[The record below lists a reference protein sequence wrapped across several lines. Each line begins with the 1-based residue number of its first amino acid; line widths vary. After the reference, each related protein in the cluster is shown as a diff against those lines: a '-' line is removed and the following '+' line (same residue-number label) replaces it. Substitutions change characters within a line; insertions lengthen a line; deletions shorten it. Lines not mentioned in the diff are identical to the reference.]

1 MSSRPEL
8 KIDFCSHEAAKYAVE
23 KWHYSR
29 ILPTGKLIKF
39 GIWENGKF
47 IGAVIYSRGASPH
60 LGNKFGLKNTEICEL
75 TRVAMTKH
83 ETPVSRILAITL
95 RMLRTQSDGLRLVVS
110 FADPAQG
117 HIGGIYKAG
126 GWIFTGSSN
135 EVVEYLI
142 EGRWRHTRGAYW
154 HPDRKNAP
162 MRKAPGKLRY
172 LFALD
177 EAMRKQI
184 LPLSLPYLAREA

>member
-8 KIDFCSHEAAKYAVE
+8 RIAYCSHEAAKYAVE
-23 KWHYSR
+23 QWHYSR
-29 ILPTGKLIKF
+29 ILPTGKLIKI
-39 GIWENGKF
+39 GVWENDKF

-60 LGNKFGLKNTEICEL
+60 LGNKFSLKNTQICEL
-75 TRVAMTKH
+75 TRVALTKH
-83 ETPVSRILAITL
+83 ETPVSRVLAITM
-95 RMLRTQSDGLRLVVS
+95 RMLKAQSEGLRLVVS

-117 HIGGIYKAG
+117 HSGGIYKAG

-135 EVVEYLI
+135 EVVEYFI